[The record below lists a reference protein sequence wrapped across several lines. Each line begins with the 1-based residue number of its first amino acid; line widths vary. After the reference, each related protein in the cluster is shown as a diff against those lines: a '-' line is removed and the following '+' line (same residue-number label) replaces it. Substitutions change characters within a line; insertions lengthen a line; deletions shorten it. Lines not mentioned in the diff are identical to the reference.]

1 MHVVVNGWFW
11 GQRAVG
17 SGQYL
22 HHLLQTLAGLEPG
35 VRWTLVL
42 PPGSADAPR
51 MVGVRYAVPRGP
63 GRRWGPW
70 GKVAFEQVAFPLAC
84 RRLGAE
90 VAWVPYWAGPF
101 FPSCPT
107 VVTVHDVIPLLFR
120 EYRGGAWGELYLR
133 LVVVSARRATR
144 VLTDSRA
151 SAEDIVAHLRV
162 PRERVRAV
170 LLAADPRCRP
180 VRDAATLASVRERY
194 GLPERF
200 ALYLGGF
207 DRRKNVAGLLRAF
220 ARWAA
225 VEAGEDA
232 PRLVVAGRLPPRETP
247 LFPHPARL
255 AGELGLGERVCFPGW
270 VDDADKPA
278 LYTLAEFFVFPSLY
292 EGFGL
297 PVLEAMACGTP
308 VIASRRASLPE
319 IVGDAGLL
327 VDPEDEGQ
335 VASAMAHL
343 WHSAEARRAWGERAL
358 ERASRFH
365 WEEAAA
371 QTLACLQEAAERKGG
386 GSPQAPDLGL

>member
-11 GQRAVG
+11 GYRSVG

-35 VRWTLVL
+35 VHWTLVL
-42 PPGSADAPR
+42 PSGSADAPR
-51 MVGVRYAVPRGP
+51 MVGVRYVVLRRP
-63 GRRWGPW
+63 GEGWGPW
-70 GKVAFEQVAFPLAC
+70 GKVVFEQVAFPMAC

-90 VAWVPYWAGPF
+90 VAWVPYWAGPC

-120 EYRGGAWGELYLR
+120 EYRGGPWGELYLR
-133 LVVVSARRATR
+133 LVMASARRASQ

-151 SAEDIVAHLRV
+151 SAEDIVAHLHVPWGRV
-162 PRERVRAV
+162 WAV
-170 LLAADPRCRP
+170 PLAVDPRCRP
-180 VRDAATLASVRERY
+180 VRDAADLERVRERY

-207 DRRKNVAGLLRAF
+207 DRRKNVEGLLRAF
-220 ARWAA
+220 ARWVS
-225 VEAGEDA
+225 VEGTSGKG
-232 PRLVVAGRLPPRETP
+232 PRLVVAGRLPRRETP
-247 LFPHPARL
+247 LFPDPVRL
-255 AGELGLGERVCFPGW
+255 ARDLGLGEKVHFPGW

-278 LYTLAEFFVFPSLY
+278 LYTLAEFFAFPSFY

-308 VIASRRASLPE
+308 VIVSRRSSLPE
-319 IVGDAGLL
+319 IVGDAGVL
-327 VDPEDEGQ
+327 VDPEDEVQ
-335 VASAMAHL
+335 MASAMAHL
-343 WHSAEARRAWGERAL
+343 WHSAEARQTWGARAL

-365 WEEAAA
+365 WEDAAA
-371 QTLACLQEAAERKGG
+371 RTLACLREAAGG
-386 GSPQAPDLGL
+386 GEERIP